1 MLVEDKKIKI
11 IKAAIDTFGLYGY
24 KKTSMQDIA
33 DKMDISRPALYQY
46 YKNKEAVF
54 IASVEHI
61 LKLGEQA
68 ADAGFNK
75 SEDIFEGLLAG
86 ILDMDRVLF
95 DPIFMTEKGKEL
107 LILSQSLAPKLMA
120 DFDAQF
126 LAKIIMQFDKA
137 QAQQQID
144 LSTLGTNSTEV
155 AQLLLLGIEGIKH
168 NSKNQTILDKKT
180 RLFLTVFWRGLVK
193 L

>member
-61 LKLGEQA
+61 LQLGEQA
-68 ADAGFNK
+68 AEAGFNK
-75 SEDIFEGLLAG
+75 SEDIFETLLAG

-95 DPIFMTEKGKEL
+95 EPIFMTEKGKEL
-107 LILSQSLAPKLMA
+107 LILAQSLAPKLMD

-126 LAKIIMQFDKA
+126 LAKIIMQIDKA
-137 QAQQQID
+137 QAQGQID
-144 LSTLGTNSTEV
+144 LSTLNTNSTEV

-168 NSKNQTILDKKT
+168 NSKNQTMLDKQT
-180 RLFLTVFWRGLVK
+180 CLFLTVFWRGLVK
-193 L
+193 H

>member
-24 KKTSMQDIA
+24 KKTSMQDVA

>member
-75 SEDIFEGLLAG
+75 SEDIFEALLAG